1 MVPQICEF
9 LGLEKKLPISGDE
22 NVKVKIYEKYTLN
35 VPNNLSLWQDSDCTK
50 YLIAKESILP
60 VRPQIELVPSLS
72 RITRSGRQMVFQVE
86 NIDVIESF
94 TKRRVD
100 K

>member
-1 MVPQICEF
+1 MT
-9 LGLEKKLPISGDE
+9 S
-22 NVKVKIYEKYTLN
+22 TLN
-35 VPNNLSLWQDSDCTK
+35 VPKFLSLWQDSDCTE

-72 RITRSGRQMVFQVE
+72 RITRSGQQMVFQVE

-94 TKRRVD
+94 T
-100 K
+100 